1 MELKEIIKIVTESE
15 NKEWLSSLNINLKNP
30 SIGLDITLVGVIN
43 VSEFIKRQCK
53 GYEKFEIL
61 PAEFEN
67 IKTKYKSINN
77 KIEDL
82 LARESV
88 SDSEW
93 RNIFSDFTNQP
104 INFIL
109 YDTPETIFLIEL
121 QKSKPQLY
129 QGAYEFIINRSVQN
143 INRSDYF
150 TGYVLASLFQN
161 RENNLS
167 KKALGNENMSFQELR
182 SNIEKFIQQSGENTN
197 EYISEVH
204 EKSKSFANEINE
216 LKNSKEILIQEW
228 HENEK
233 TRFEDLYKD
242 ASNKI
247 TELEK
252 TYEELLRLKEPAE
265 YWKTRANKLSEE
277 GNTFR
282 NWLIFLILLTAI
294 SLYLLLWLTP
304 EGMLLSFIKGQ
315 ASAIKWSII
324 YATFISFMVVGIRA
338 LLKSMFSSYHLSRD
352 AEEREQLTYFYL
364 SLRKESEINDNDKNL
379 IMQSLFSRSDTGLL
393 KEDSSPTM
401 PVNIVEKITSQ
412 GK

>member
-1 MELKEIIKIVTESE
+1 MDLKEIRKIVTESE
-15 NKEWLSSLNINLKNP
+15 NKEWLSALNINLKNP
-30 SIGLDITLVGVIN
+30 NIGLEILLTGVIN
-43 VSEFIKRQCK
+43 ISEFIKRQCE

-61 PAEFEN
+61 PVEFEN
-67 IKTKYKSINN
+67 IKTKYFAINT

-82 LARESV
+82 VVRGIV
-88 SDSEW
+88 SDNEW

-104 INFIL
+104 ISFNL
-109 YDTPETIFLIEL
+109 YDEPETIFLIEL
-121 QKSKPQLY
+121 HKSKPQLY
-129 QGAYEFIINRSVQN
+129 QGAYEFIINRTVQN
-143 INRSDYF
+143 INRSEYF
-150 TGYVLASLFQN
+150 TGYVFASLFLN
-161 RENNLS
+161 REYNLS
-167 KKALGNENMSFQELR
+167 KKALGNENRSFQELR
-182 SNIEKFIQQSGENTN
+182 GAIEEFIQKSGEHTN
-197 EYISEVH
+197 VYFSEVH
-204 EKSKSFANEINE
+204 EKSNVFASQIDE
-216 LKNSKEILIQEW
+216 LKKSKEILIQEW
-228 HENEK
+228 HESEK
-233 TRFEDLYKD
+233 TRFEDLYK
-242 ASNKI
+242 NTLFKI
-247 TELEK
+247 SELEK
-252 TYEELLRLKEPAE
+252 TYEELLRLKKPAE
-265 YWKTRANKLSEE
+265 YWKTRAEKLYKE
-277 GNTFR
+277 GNSFR
-282 NWLIFLILLTAI
+282 NWLISLIILTAI

-412 GK
+412 SK

>member
-167 KKALGNENMSFQELR
+167 KKALGNENRSFQELR